1 MLGGV
6 GRAGVMPALTR
17 LGITAMVGARVVCR
31 FFFQLLEMLDRSIS
45 ALLDLV

>member
-17 LGITAMVGARVVCR
+17 LGGIILSWDILCS
-31 FFFQLLEMLDRSIS
+31 DR
-45 ALLDLV
+45 